1 MVNPCQLP
9 SPSEELIVLQSILFA
24 TDAAPHLCTTL
35 TLSCL
40 SCCPMRAQG
49 MRERPVVLP
58 HLFVTVFDAEAWF
71 GMRAS
76 QGRLSVLRRNRDQS
90 MFANCQVGLVTVCLF
105 FPCGQSIGCWLWV
118 PETEDGQPPASQ
130 HHTYNP
136 TAYRTLIHQTATDQ
150 FQYAPELERRRK
162 DLPFNCLPSS
172 VLECLEV

>member
-1 MVNPCQLP
+1 
-9 SPSEELIVLQSILFA
+9 
-24 TDAAPHLCTTL
+24 
-35 TLSCL
+35 
-40 SCCPMRAQG
+40 MRAQG

-71 GMRAS
+71 GMHMLLKGVFRCC
-76 QGRLSVLRRNRDQS
+76 GETGDQS

-105 FPCGQSIGCWLWV
+105 FPWGL

-136 TAYRTLIHQTATDQ
+136 TAYRTLINQTATDQ